1 MNIEELILRFSDTTE
16 HQEQVI
22 FSSLFI
28 LGNRLQTLFDNH
40 IKDISLKQ
48 FMLLSLIRN
57 SKDQL
62 TFTQLGNLLGCSRQN
77 IKKLACA
84 LEEKGFIEIM
94 KSPFDARALSAKVTK
109 KTEEYWKKEFLKYQ
123 YELSFLFEVYTREEV
138 AMLFQLLM
146 KLYSGIDNLKE
157 KTTNEKTR
165 KKNISSL

>member
-1 MNIEELILRFSDTTE
+1 MNIEELILRFSDTSE
-16 HQEQVI
+16 QQERAI

-57 SKDQL
+57 SKEEL

-77 IKKLACA
+77 VKKLACA
-84 LEEKGFIEIM
+84 LEEKGFINIM
-94 KSPFDARALSAKVTK
+94 KSSSDARALSARVTK
-109 KTEEYWKKEFLKYQ
+109 KTKEYWEKEFLKHQ
-123 YELSFLFEVYTREEV
+123 QELSFLFEVYTREEI

-146 KLYSGIDNLKE
+146 KLYSGIDHLEGKVTDE
-157 KTTNEKTR
+157 KP
-165 KKNISSL
+165 

>member
-16 HQEQVI
+16 HQEQAI

>member
-16 HQEQVI
+16 HQEQAI
-22 FSSLFI
+22 FSSIFI

-48 FMLLSLIRN
+48 FMLLSLIKN

-94 KSPFDARALSAKVTK
+94 KSPCDARALSARVTK
-109 KTEEYWKKEFLKYQ
+109 KTDEYWKKEFFKYQ
-123 YELSFLFEVYTREEV
+123 HELTFLFEVYTKEEV
-138 AMLFQLLM
+138 AVLFQLLM
-146 KLYSGIDNLKE
+146 KLYSGIDNLEE
-157 KTTNEKTR
+157 KVTDEK
-165 KKNISSL
+165 I